1 MEISIKDLMRQA
13 RESLSGRWGLAIGTF
28 FVYMLIFGGI
38 SGLETATD
46 VGGFK
51 IALNIIPLFI
61 YGAFYLGISI
71 FCLAIARNEEAEF
84 GMLFSGF
91 KNYGKTLGLFLL
103 MMLLIVIGT
112 LLLIVPGIILALMF
126 GLAFFILAD
135 NPNIGVVDALKKSKA
150 MMDGYKGK
158 LFLLTLCFL
167 GLILLAF
174 LILVGIAIL
183 LGTFLSPMQ
192 SVFVIAVFLFAF
204 SLWLTPLMYTT
215 YAKFYDAV
223 KANYVEAGR

>member
-1 MEISIKDLMRQA
+1 MKISIKDLMRQA
-13 RESLSGRWGLAIGTF
+13 CESLSGRWGLAIGTF

-150 MMDGYKGK
+150 MMYGYKWK
-158 LFLLTLCFL
+158 LFGLSLIFVV
-167 GLILLAF
+167 LILIF
-174 LILVGIAIL
+174 AIP
-183 LGTFLSPMQ
+183 F
-192 SVFVIAVFLFAF
+192 SVFFVMGIQAGFSVWFYLSTLLLVIA
-204 SLWLTPLMYTT
+204 SLWLSPFMYVT

-223 KANYVEAGR
+223 KANYVEEGR

>member
-13 RESLSGRWGLAIGTF
+13 RESLSGRWGLAVGAYI
-28 FVYMLIFGGI
+28 VWMLITVPFA
-38 SGLETATD
+38 LLDFVTD
-46 VGGFK
+46 PYSVGSIILLLFVGG
-51 IALNIIPLFI
+51 AM
-61 YGAFYLGISI
+61 YLGFAI
-71 FCLAIARNEEAEF
+71 FYLAIARKEEAEL
-84 GMLFSGF
+84 GMIFWGF
-91 KNYGKTLGLFLL
+91 KNYGKAIGLFLL
-103 MMLLIVIGT
+103 MMLIIFIGLI
-112 LLLIVPGIILALMF
+112 LLIVPGIILALMF